1 MFFVSISEIQ
11 NSRDKINIIFKNFD
25 SYVYFR
31 RWILTRSSFLTH
43 FEPRLPFASM
53 FLLQWLQFLWKC
65 YRRLES
71 IEIYG
76 SIVAKRVKSVLP
88 SSCGSSHQRCSMKIV
103 LLKMSQNSQENTCAR
118 VFFWTLIDSATGIF
132 LWVLRNF

>member
-76 SIVAKRVKSVLP
+76 SIVAKRVKSVPP
-88 SSCGSSHQRCSMKIV
+88 SSCGSSHQRRSMKIV

>member
-1 MFFVSISEIQ
+1 MFFGSISEIQ

-31 RWILTRSSFLTH
+31 TWILTRSSFLTH

-53 FLLQWLQFLWKC
+53 FLLQWLQFLWKY

-88 SSCGSSHQRCSMKIV
+88 SSSGSSHQRCSMKIV
-103 LLKMSQNSQENTCAR
+103 LLKMSQNSQESTCAR
-118 VFFWTLIDSATGIF
+118 VFFSTLIDSGTGVF

>member
-31 RWILTRSSFLTH
+31 RWILTRSSSLIH

-76 SIVAKRVKSVLP
+76 SIVAKRVKSVLS